1 MGDTKSVG
9 KGLLVL
15 EQPLTFTELELDLAA
30 IIMLG
35 KGLKN
40 LGGTLDSLDK
50 NGRF

>member
-30 IIMLG
+30 IMLG
-35 KGLKN
+35 KGLEN